1 MSVSTFLSALLEPG
15 LLKSSIEEGRHSFL
29 KFDRLIVD
37 SQEYTC
43 DDDNAGPALAR
54 KYDIGQGSETI
65 EYT

>member
-15 LLKSSIEEGRHSFL
+15 HLSLVLEKGGIRFW

-43 DDDNAGPALAR
+43 DYDNAGPALAR